1 MQYIVSGSNEDNGEF
16 MTEPYLSKE
25 AAIDLAKSKQREG
38 YDVMV
43 QELNH
48 AIMGRQYR
56 RIYSGPAIYPN
67 KFSEARWHR
76 ENDLGVS
83 AADNYLEELDYE

>member
-1 MQYIVSGSNEDNGEF
+1 MQYIVSGGNEDNGEF
-16 MTEPYLSKE
+16 MTEPYLSQE
-25 AAIDLAKSKQREG
+25 AAIDFALLKQREG

-56 RIYSGPAIYPN
+56 RIYSGGPIQVMPTD
-67 KFSEARWHR
+67 WHQ
-76 ENDLGVS
+76 EDHQGVS
-83 AADNYLEELDYE
+83 AADHYLEELDYE